1 MFQWEPILPTPDGVA
16 LEDIMS
22 TIAFP
27 VLDSDKAPRSKLE
40 MKLIT
45 KHLNILILDRDNRE
59 REVVTNAA
67 VALARYFQSTYNKR
81 WNLVNDWIATLKA
94 NKRLNVCSKKHL
106 QKAHQSWRRES
117 LAVSRIELHATKTA
131 C

>member
-1 MFQWEPILPTPDGVA
+1 
-16 LEDIMS
+16 
-22 TIAFP
+22 
-27 VLDSDKAPRSKLE
+27 

-94 NKRLNVCSKKHL
+94 NKRLDVCSKKHS
-106 QKAHQSWRRES
+106 QEAHQSW
-117 LAVSRIELHATKTA
+117 
-131 C
+131 